1 MYSRLVA
8 RRGRERGVG
17 DADAA
22 VRGVEHGVEALEPRL
37 AVDEVKTLAA
47 VRANVAD
54 DEVDAVR
61 VSTDRGVQCALEGGA
76 CQCQAR
82 GGVDVGRRRT
92 GKIWALA
99 VNSKVTWGAGIS
111 VSRPGM
117 VGRDTRVPR

>member
-61 VSTDRGVQCALEGGA
+61 VSTDRGVKRALEGGV

-82 GGVDVGRRRT
+82 GGVDVERRRT

-99 VNSKVTWGAGIS
+99 VNSKLTCGADMSAKAAGTD
-111 VSRPGM
+111 
-117 VGRDTRVPR
+117 GRGARLPR